1 MDASIVHYKDLEVLG
16 KGLAIGMVWRSIAS
30 SDACM
35 DEQYEQRREKRHEKS
50 QEVAR
55 LASRVSRT

>member
-1 MDASIVHYKDLEVLG
+1 MVHYKDLEVLG

-35 DEQYEQRREKRHEKS
+35 DEQYEQWREKRHEKS
-50 QEVAR
+50 QEVVTECYG
-55 LASRVSRT
+55 LE